1 MFGKPK
7 LAPAFLCILTFC
19 VVTVVVGDAVIPFGF
34 LLVNSITD
42 YAEPIV
48 LKVILLAPV
57 VGLLAASFFTN
68 RRTRGMLTAV
78 CSLCLV
84 ALWLMGLVLYVVQ
97 PPYPIE
103 FPRSAKMVCA
113 VTSVP
118 FVVAAIVTIIYSM
131 RNVFCEGNQAKPDV
145 DKESANPTELFV

>member
-7 LAPAFLCILTFC
+7 FAPAFFCILTFC

-57 VGLLAASFFTN
+57 IGLLAAAFFTN
-68 RRTRGMLTAV
+68 RRTRGILTAL

-118 FVVAAIVTIIYSM
+118 FVVAAIVSLVYST
-131 RNVFCEGNQAKPDV
+131 RNIFGEGNQAKPSV
-145 DKESANPTELFV
+145 DKQRAHTTELFV